1 MWLQSLCNSWPTRGE
16 AAKLSEISRIED
28 KLRQLQETV
37 LNLEIQTKPAVD
49 FNRFRYAKYL
59 GRYAAKNIEFFD
71 YSLVLLR
78 VQIPTK
84 LFMYRFLIQMIQL
97 NRNEKPGGI
106 SLR

>member
-49 FNRFRYAKYL
+49 FNRFRYTKYL
-59 GRYAAKNIEFFD
+59 GRYSAKTIELFD
-71 YSLVLLR
+71 Y
-78 VQIPTK
+78 
-84 LFMYRFLIQMIQL
+84 
-97 NRNEKPGGI
+97 
-106 SLR
+106 